1 MVCDVC
7 RNKTVL
13 LKKRIHEKRKRKQK
27 QALQVGCFW
36 VFPCSLFAIPSMTK
50 QLIIE
55 HPLWGY
61 PSLGAG
67 EAAVKKVGKDS
78 NFTRLSQENMGGAI
92 VNTLYKHAHQK
103 SEV

>member
-1 MVCDVC
+1 MKNANGS
-7 RNKTVL
+7 RNRLSKLDASGFFLVL
-13 LKKRIHEKRKRKQK
+13 
-27 QALQVGCFW
+27 F
-36 VFPCSLFAIPSMTK
+36 LFAIPSMTK